1 VTSPDPAK
9 TSPPA
14 SERSSATGASA
25 ARRAA
30 RSVARAASRAR
41 RFGGRAP
48 RWLRIVVY
56 VTASAFVVY
65 LLAANILLRTH
76 LLRGWISAD
85 ESELRLD
92 YRSAWSAY
100 PGHVSV
106 RDLSL
111 RYQDRNV
118 QMLILIEGAKLNV
131 DLFALTKRAFEV
143 RKLAAEGVTFR
154 MRQKV
159 ETMVGQEERVRA
171 FPPIDGFADP
181 PVEHKAPKPP
191 GSDDV
196 SKLWT
201 MEIRDVSASLR
212 EVWTMEF
219 RYRGD
224 GEVRGGF
231 CIKPEREAW
240 VLPSVMR
247 TAGGV
252 FSLGDRDLIR
262 GGGARLDAEIS
273 AFDVRGSPGVEVL
286 RHVSGAIHQQ
296 GELVLPS
303 IAATY
308 LPKGKN
314 VDVTRGTGPVSI
326 DMRIDRGVLEPSSR
340 VTFHTDDVLVN
351 AHALAVQADLDL
363 LARVDTEA
371 GKSTVIV
378 ETTLA
383 HATGAQLEIRGARAM
398 VDLGNADLAAPFG
411 IARASGEVAS
421 AHSSDLRI
429 FQPFAPE
436 NTSFAGG
443 SATLAA
449 RAELRAGAL
458 EGRIDLALDEAR
470 MAIGTFAFTAS
481 GKAWTNMASA
491 DIAKAIAFPGAGL
504 DLHGVALALES
515 GQTSGLWVRASL
527 ANAKLSTTGA
537 AFDTDIA
544 VDAGPG
550 DRTLALFTR
559 MASLPD
565 IAAAAASGTRLA
577 ASLHVRVRPDLI
589 ALTVTKAENGPLEVH
604 GKATKRADSP
614 LGGAFLM
621 SVGPLRAGLRL
632 QRGDVSV
639 VPLASG
645 AWLDEASQ
653 ALE

>member
-1 VTSPDPAK
+1 
-9 TSPPA
+9 
-14 SERSSATGASA
+14 
-25 ARRAA
+25 
-30 RSVARAASRAR
+30 VARIASRAR
-41 RFGGRAP
+41 RLGGRAP

-56 VTASAFVVY
+56 VTASTLVVY
-65 LLAANILLRTH
+65 LLAANILLRTR

-85 ESELRLD
+85 ESALRLD

-100 PGHVSV
+100 PGHVWV

-111 RYQDRNV
+111 RYQDKNV
-118 QMLILIEGAKLNV
+118 QMLVLAERAKLDV
-131 DLFALTKRAFEV
+131 DLFALTKRAFKV
-143 RKLAAEGVTFR
+143 RKVTAERVTFR

-159 ETMVGQEERVRA
+159 ETILGQEERVRS

-181 PVEHKAPKPP
+181 PVAHEVPKPP
-191 GSDDV
+191 SSDDV

-201 MEIRDVSASLR
+201 IEIRDVSASLR

-231 CIKPEREAW
+231 GIEPGREAW

-247 TAGGV
+247 TTGGV

-262 GGGARLDAEIS
+262 GGSARLDAEVS
-273 AFDVRGSPGVEVL
+273 AFDVRGSPGLRVL
-286 RHVSGAIHQQ
+286 RHLSGAIHQR
-296 GELVLPS
+296 GELLLPS

-314 VDVTRGTGPVSI
+314 IDVTRGAGPLSI
-326 DMRIDRGVLEPSSR
+326 DMRIDRGVLQPSTR
-340 VTFHTDDVLVN
+340 VTFHTDDVFVN
-351 AHALAVQADLDL
+351 AHGLAVQADLDL
-363 LARVDTEA
+363 RARVDTVA

-383 HATGAQLEIRGARAM
+383 HATGTPLELRDARAM
-398 VDLGNADLAAPFG
+398 IDLGNADLATPFG
-411 IARASGEVAS
+411 IARASAAVAS
-421 AHSSDLRI
+421 AHSSDLRAW
-429 FQPFAPE
+429 QPLAPD

-449 RAELRAGAL
+449 RAELRDGAL
-458 EGRIDLALDEAR
+458 EGRIDLALDDAR
-470 MAIGTFAFTAS
+470 MAIGTFALTAS
-481 GKAWTNMASA
+481 GKAWTNLAGA
-491 DIAKAIAFPGAGL
+491 NIAKAIAFPDAGL

-527 ANAKLSTTGA
+527 ASPTLSTTSA

-550 DRTLALFTR
+550 DRMLALFTR

-565 IAAAAASGTRLA
+565 VAAAAASGTSLA

-589 ALTVTKAENGPLEVH
+589 ALTVTKADNGPLEVR
-604 GKATKRADSP
+604 GKATKRAGSP
-614 LGGAFLM
+614 LGGAFSM
-621 SVGPLRAGLRL
+621 SVGPFRAGLRL
-632 QRGDVSV
+632 QHGDVSV

-653 ALE
+653 ALD